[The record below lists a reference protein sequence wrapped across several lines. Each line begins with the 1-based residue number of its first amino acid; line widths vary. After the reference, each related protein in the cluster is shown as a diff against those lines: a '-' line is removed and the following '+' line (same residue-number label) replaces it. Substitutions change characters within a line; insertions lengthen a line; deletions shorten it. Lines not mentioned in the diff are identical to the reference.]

1 MKLRF
6 WRKDPEPEPEPPP
19 WAGYTPTADMVDV
32 MIAMEW
38 PATEIVWVTRCVELR
53 RRIAELEVALVEA
66 KRAAASVSTR
76 ADRRMDKT
84 DTVSTRMSTKLS
96 TPMSTKKRP
105 VARRR
110 KWREIKRNQRARL
123 KLVHPTKDAS

>member
-1 MKLRF
+1 MKLLF
-6 WRKDPEPEPEPPP
+6 WRKDPEPTADPPPP
-19 WAGYTPTADMVDV
+19 WAGHTPTADMINE

-38 PATEIVWVTRCVELR
+38 PASEIVWVTRCVELR

-66 KRAAASVSTR
+66 KRMAHVAPAP
-76 ADRRMDKT
+76 
-84 DTVSTRMSTKLS
+84 VSTRMSTKLS

-105 VARRR
+105 TARRR
-110 KWREIKRNQRARL
+110 KWREIKRNQRAKL